1 MGIRSDVAVALKKN
15 VYDGLSQE
23 SKETLVEW
31 FMEPVSIT
39 EEGVLFYE
47 QGIKWYSQIFE
58 ELVALYKNLRDFD
71 EEDYLIVQANHD
83 YPEYVNGDAGGWI
96 ENPWEVYRNWSVSIE
111 WTPTE
116 EEINV

>member
-1 MGIRSDVAVALKKN
+1 MSKVSNGTAKYLKN
-15 VYDGLSQE
+15 WWPS
-23 SKETLVEW
+23 T
-31 FMEPVSIT
+31 
-39 EEGVLFYE
+39 
-47 QGIKWYSQIFE
+47 
-58 ELVALYKNLRDFD
+58 KNLRDFD